1 MKPPNQGL
9 LAEFSEPDDLI
20 EAVKRARE
28 EGFTRFETFAPYP
41 VEGLEEVALRK
52 PSNIPGVMLAA
63 AAIGATGGFCLQW
76 YAARDYPI
84 DVGGRPL
91 FSWPAFVPVTFELGV
106 LAAVIVGILTFLWRA
121 RLPRYDYPVFAV
133 PQFSRASTDR
143 FFFWLRDD
151 DPQYTPASAEAL
163 LKSLNPQSIA
173 EVPL

>member
-1 MKPPNQGL
+1 MKPRGQGL
-9 LAEFSEPDDLI
+9 LAEFSEPDELL

-41 VEGLEEVALRK
+41 VEGLEEVSLRK
-52 PSNIPGVMLAA
+52 PSAIPGVMLTA
-63 AAIGATGGFCLQW
+63 AAIGAAGGFCLQW
-76 YAARDYPI
+76 YAARDFPL

-91 FSWPAFVPVTFELGV
+91 FSWPAFIPVTFELGV
-106 LAAVIVGILTFLWRA
+106 LTAVIVGIITFLWRA
-121 RLPRYDYPVFAV
+121 GLPRYDYPVFAV

-151 DPQYTPASAEAL
+151 DPRYSPASAHAL
-163 LKSLNPQSIA
+163 LVSLKPESIT

>member
-1 MKPPNQGL
+1 MKPSNQGL
-9 LAEFSEPDDLI
+9 LAEFSKPDDLL
-20 EAVKRARE
+20 EAVKRARA

-41 VEGLEEVALRK
+41 VEGLEEVASLK

-63 AAIGATGGFCLQW
+63 AAMGATGGFCLQW

-84 DVGGRPL
+84 DVGGRPV

-106 LAAVIVGILTFLWRA
+106 LTAVIVGILTFLWRA

-143 FFFWLRDD
+143 FFFWLRED
-151 DPQYTPASAEAL
+151 DPKYSPASAQAL
-163 LKSLNPQSIA
+163 LKSLKPESIM